1 MCVIY
6 LLALIL
12 NLSIMQTNKELVIE
26 FGKTWNNLD
35 SSFIRDLLIQDFH
48 YASQWVFSE
57 IENKKDYLQ
66 YLDSK
71 LSAIAESGGN
81 LVAELGVLN
90 NNYYLVLNQVEDD
103 NDNKTT
109 FLINT
114 KNGKITRADMC
125 LVPAPESITMLG
137 ITPK

>member
-1 MCVIY
+1 MYIQP
-6 LLALIL
+6 LALIL

-90 NNYYLVLNQVEDD
+90 NNYCLVLNQVEDD